1 MPKSNAAALLLALAV
16 LAALAAPVN
25 AASSEGGGGAGGH
38 PSWTVETCLSCHRA
52 DEASSIGSR
61 VARPCRTL
69 CASCHEF
76 RDGHH
81 PVGVPI
87 PRAVPAPLLL
97 TKAGTNTCVTCHD
110 TTRPRVDRAHWASTS
125 LFERIVHRSGEHR
138 TYLLAM
144 RNDKGQLCRNC
155 H

>member
-1 MPKSNAAALLLALAV
+1 MPNANAAAPILALVCLASPA
-16 LAALAAPVN
+16 AALA
-25 AASSEGGGGAGGH
+25 SEGNRAAGGH
-38 PSWTVETCLSCHRA
+38 PSWSVESCLSCHRA
-52 DEASSIGSR
+52 DETSNLAGR
-61 VARPCRTL
+61 VARPCRAL
-69 CASCHEF
+69 CASCHEL

-110 TTRPRVDRAHWASTS
+110 TTRPRVDRAPWASTS
-125 LFERIVHRSGEHR
+125 LFERIAQRSGEHR
-138 TYLLAM
+138 TYYLAM
-144 RNDKGQLCRNC
+144 RNEKGQLCRSC

>member
-1 MPKSNAAALLLALAV
+1 MTPRTTALLLALSVIAT
-16 LAALAAPVN
+16 PIGS
-25 AASSEGGGGAGGH
+25 SSEEAGPAGAH
-38 PSWTVETCLSCHRA
+38 PSWTFESCLSCHRP
-52 DEASSIGSR
+52 DEGATIGPR

-81 PVGVPI
+81 PVGVTI
-87 PRAVPAPLLL
+87 PRAVTEPLLL
-97 TKAGTNTCVTCHD
+97 TRAGTNTCVTCHD
-110 TTRPRVDRAHWASTS
+110 TTRPRVDRAHWVSTS
-125 LFERIVHRSGEHR
+125 LFERLTRRPAEHR
-138 TYLLAM
+138 TYYLAM

>member
-1 MPKSNAAALLLALAV
+1 MPSRNATLLI
-16 LAALAAPVN
+16 AALAAF
-25 AASSEGGGGAGGH
+25 AAPAVVASPGSDGGASEH
-38 PSWTVETCLSCHRA
+38 PSWTAESCLSCHRA
-52 DEASSIGSR
+52 DEASSISGR

-81 PVGVPI
+81 PVGVTI

-97 TKAGTNTCVTCHD
+97 AAAGRNTCVTCHD
-110 TTRPRVDRAHWASTS
+110 TTRPRVDPAPWASMS
-125 LFERIVHRSGEHR
+125 LFERIAHRSGKHR
-138 TYLLAM
+138 TYYLAM

>member
-1 MPKSNAAALLLALAV
+1 MPKLNSAALLLALV
-16 LAALAAPVN
+16 ALAAPTN
-25 AASSEGGGGAGGH
+25 AATSEGTVASSQH
-38 PSWTVETCLSCHRA
+38 PSWTVESCLACHRA
-52 DEASSIGSR
+52 DETSSIGSR

-69 CASCHEF
+69 CVSCHEF

-110 TTRPRVDRAHWASTS
+110 TTRPSVDRAPWASMS
-125 LFERIVHRSGEHR
+125 LFERIAHRSGEHR

-144 RNDKGQLCRNC
+144 RNEKGQLCKNC